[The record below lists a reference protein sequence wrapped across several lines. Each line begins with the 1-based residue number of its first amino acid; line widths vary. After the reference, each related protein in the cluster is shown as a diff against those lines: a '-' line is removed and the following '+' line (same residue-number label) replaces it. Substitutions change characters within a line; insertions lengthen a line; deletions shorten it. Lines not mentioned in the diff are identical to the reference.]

1 MTGPDGQTFGPGST
15 QTWTI
20 SASDVT
26 SAVQTVQCSLV
37 PAGSA
42 DSFGACSGGTSGH
55 SVSNKPEG
63 SYDFA
68 VKATDGAGNVTE
80 VDRAFAVDATPPDT
94 SVTSGPA
101 DGSVLTV
108 RSVTFGF
115 SATEAG
121 STFQCRLYTTGAT
134 PTTFG
139 PCPAAY
145 VGLADGGYRFEVRSV
160 DPAGNIDGS
169 PATRDF
175 TVDATPPDTSL
186 TSGPGAGS
194 VVTASTVTFGFSATE
209 AGSTFQCRLYP
220 AGTTPTAFAACSG
233 PATHTAS
240 GLADGGYRFEVR
252 AVDTAGNADASPAT
266 RDFTVDA
273 TAPLLAVSG
282 PDGQTFGPGT
292 TQTWTIAAS
301 DVTTGPP
308 TVQCSLVAA
317 GSPASFGAFS
327 GGASGHSVTNKP
339 GGSYDF
345 VVRATDGAGNV
356 TEVHRSFTID
366 ATPPDTLLTNGP
378 GASSVVASRTVTF
391 GFSTTEVGSTFQCR
405 LYPSGTTA
413 PPFAAC
419 SGSASHTASGLADGG
434 YRFEVRG
441 VDAVG
446 NTEASPAS
454 RDFAVDATAPEAAFT
469 KQPPKKVKTK
479 KKTAKVTFSFAVT
492 EPGAT
497 FRCRL
502 DGSRV
507 HGLPGAGQLQGQGRQ
522 AHLADGG
529 GRRGRECGRDT
540 AVD

>member
-1 MTGPDGQTFGPGST
+1 MATDTTAPYSTLFNTASVADGSAAITATANDAADNISSNSSTITFDNTAPSLSVTGPDGQTFGPGTT

-42 DSFGACSGGTSGH
+42 DSYGSCSGGTSGH

-252 AVDTAGNADASPAT
+252 AVDTAGNADASAAT

-317 GSPASFGAFS
+317 GSPASFGACS

-345 VVRATDGAGNV
+345 DVRATDGAGNV
-356 TEVHRSFTID
+356 TQVRRSFNID
-366 ATPPDTLLTNGP
+366 ATPPDTSVTSGP
-378 GASSVVASRTVTF
+378 GSSVWPRAPS
-391 GFSTTEVGSTFQCR
+391 SSGSPPRSPDRSSSAGCT
-405 LYPSGTTA
+405 PAGTTA
-413 PPFAAC
+413 PR
-419 SGSASHTASGLADGG
+419 SGRA
-434 YRFEVRG
+434 RVRRPTRR
-441 VDAVG
+441 VVW
-446 NTEASPAS
+446 
-454 RDFAVDATAPEAAFT
+454 ATA
-469 KQPPKKVKTK
+469 
-479 KKTAKVTFSFAVT
+479 
-492 EPGAT
+492 AT
-497 FRCRL
+497 
-502 DGSRV
+502 GSRC
-507 HGLPGAGQLQGQGRQ
+507 GAWTRWGTPTRRPRLATSRSTPPRPRPPLPSS
-522 AHLADGG
+522 
-529 GRRGRECGRDT
+529 RRRR
-540 AVD
+540 